1 MLNVRALKRK
11 RGGNPKQ
18 AQTETTRC
26 TAGVAPGSSVP
37 TGPLEKASMLAEGM
51 AEMSKY
57 LNTSLSSSTVT
68 EYKVITKCT
77 IN

>member
-11 RGGNPKQ
+11 RGGKPKQ
-18 AQTETTRC
+18 AQTETTMY
-26 TAGVAPGSSVP
+26 TAGVASGSSVP

-57 LNTSLSSSTVT
+57 LNTSLSSNTVT